1 MTAVSLFWPRLP
13 SIADTPCLAAEA
25 DDIWLLTSA
34 EGRDGSR
41 VDATP
46 LPRPSAAFLAYSI
59 ADTIYGQ
66 VHLFPRL
73 VETGLLISSETRT
86 VVLWNATFQS
96 IELQQIGE
104 SQSAGSKLEGF
115 APRTILPTGEVR
127 GELSVTASGPA
138 QQRTVYT
145 FMTSEGSPTLT
156 ITASRVLLFPFWPDW
171 GAGVSMEYAF
181 DTVIVR
187 SDGGGEQRRPLA
199 TRPLRRLRATVWGNG
214 LAGQRMRNLIQQGK
228 DRVFGAPIWSEA
240 VTVSAIDPTGTRVTV
255 SEDIHA
261 YWNLTRLCGLVML
274 HDTEHNV
281 FYAVS
286 VSAVDADSREI
297 TLTAALVG
305 INPAPVRPVRLIPLF
320 LGILTSAEPTSVTD
334 TLETWAVAFQEAA
347 GSQPALSTLGSTG
360 TTFGT
365 LRQWS
370 YRPDWS
376 GSGNGAPSANTALL
390 RTLRTVR
397 GGIMEVG
404 SKQSTSPA
412 TLAQSYLLQRPEL
425 ADFLDTIT
433 ALRGRWGRFAL
444 HEPRLAFTLTREAL
458 PDSSELPVQDNGF
471 MQALAPNTAG
481 VQIWIRVPSD
491 SRNPGGAALLKRRIL
506 HAEPGRTGELILHL
520 DQPHG
525 MMIPPATHIGRAYVA
540 RLDTDNVTI
549 QHITPTIARSA
560 LSFYELIEPASADTD

>member
-1 MTAVSLFWPRLP
+1 MTAASSLLWPRLP
-13 SIADTPCLAAEA
+13 GIADTPCTAAEA
-25 DDIWLLTSA
+25 DDIWLLSPA
-34 EGRDGSR
+34 EQKTGTR

-46 LPRPSAAFLAYSI
+46 IPRPSASFPAYSI

-73 VETGLLISSETRT
+73 VETGLLISSEIRT

-104 SQSAGSKLEGF
+104 SQPAGSKLEGF

-145 FMTSEGSPTLT
+145 FATSEGSPTLT

-171 GAGVSMEYAF
+171 GTGVSMEYTF

-187 SDGGGEQRRPLA
+187 SDGGGEQRRPLV

-240 VTVSAIDPTGTRVTV
+240 ITVSAIDASGTRVTV
-255 SEDIHA
+255 AEDISAH
-261 YWNLTRLCGLVML
+261 WNLTRLCGLVML
-274 HDTEHNV
+274 HDTARNA

-286 VSAVDADSREI
+286 VGSVNADSREI

-305 INPAPVRPVRLIPLF
+305 VSPAPTRPVRLVPLF

-334 TLETWAVAFQEAA
+334 DLETWAVEFQEVA
-347 GSQPALSTLGSTG
+347 GSQPTLSTLGNTAP
-360 TTFGT
+360 GT

-370 YRPDWS
+370 YKPDWS

-390 RTLRTVR
+390 RTIRTVR

-404 SKQSTSPA
+404 SRQNTAPA
-412 TLAQSYLLQRPEL
+412 TLTQGYLLQRPEL

-458 PDSSELPVQDNGF
+458 PDASELPVRDNGF
-471 MQALAPNTAG
+471 MQALAPDTPG
-481 VQIWIRVPSD
+481 VQIWLRIPPDV
-491 SRNPGGAALLKRRIL
+491 RNAGKALLLQRRIL
-506 HAEPGRTGELILHL
+506 HAEPGKAGELILHL

-525 MMIPPATHIGRAYVA
+525 VTIPMATRIGRAYVA
-540 RLDTDNVTI
+540 RLDTDNVSI
-549 QHITPTIARSA
+549 RHITPTIARCA
-560 LSFYELIEPASADTD
+560 LSFYELVEPTTADAG